1 MSVFAPVIVFIAVLL
16 YGLVHSLLA
25 SLEVKSLM
33 RGWFG
38 TLADRFYR
46 LAYNIFATVSI
57 LPVLAL
63 PVTLPDLTLYTLR
76 FPWALLTTAL
86 QGLAVLVLLVGLLQ
100 TGLWSF
106 LGLEQLIKPASNK
119 PAIMV
124 VEGLYRWV
132 RHPLYTAALAVIW
145 LIPVMT
151 RNLLALNMGLSLYLV
166 IGAYI
171 EERKLVREFGQVYT
185 EYQERTPMLIP
196 WPNRRRTKP

>member
-63 PVTLPDLTLYTLR
+63 PVILPDLTLYTLR
-76 FPWALLTTAL
+76 FPWTLLTTAL
-86 QGLAVLVLLVGLLQ
+86 QVLAVLVLLVGLLQ

-119 PAIMV
+119 PATMV

-132 RHPLYTAALAVIW
+132 RHPLYTAGLAVIW

-166 IGAYI
+166 IGTYV